1 MMVYDG
7 IHVKAVNYYFG
18 NGFFVN
24 YAKTSKTMQNAII
37 AIFLDAVP
45 PIKNE
50 LNEKVATEDPENPVF
65 SYFFNVWLRFH
76 ALRSPN

>member
-1 MMVYDG
+1 MT
-7 IHVKAVNYYFG
+7 VKAVNYYFG

-65 SYFFNVWLRFH
+65 SYFFNV
-76 ALRSPN
+76 

>member
-1 MMVYDG
+1 
-7 IHVKAVNYYFG
+7 
-18 NGFFVN
+18 
-24 YAKTSKTMQNAII
+24 MQNAII

>member
-1 MMVYDG
+1 M
-7 IHVKAVNYYFG
+7 IVKAVNYYFG

-24 YAKTSKTMQNAII
+24 YAKTSITMQNTSI

-50 LNEKVATEDPENPVF
+50 LNEKLQQRILIIQFSATF
-65 SYFFNVWLRFH
+65 
-76 ALRSPN
+76 

>member
-1 MMVYDG
+1 MAN
-7 IHVKAVNYYFG
+7 VKAVNYYFG

-24 YAKTSKTMQNAII
+24 YAKTSITMQNTSI

-50 LNEKVATEDPENPVF
+50 LNEKVATEDPDNPVF
-65 SYFFNVWLRFH
+65 SYFLNVLLQFH
-76 ALRSPN
+76 TLRSPN